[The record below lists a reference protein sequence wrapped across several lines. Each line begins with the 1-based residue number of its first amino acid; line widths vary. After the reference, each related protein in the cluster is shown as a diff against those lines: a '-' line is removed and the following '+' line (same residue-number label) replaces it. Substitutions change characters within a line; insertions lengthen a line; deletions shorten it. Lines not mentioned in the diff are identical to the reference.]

1 MLEDQWKAL
10 IKQTVQK
17 YLGNDARVFIFGS
30 RATGTNRKWSD
41 VDVGIVAQEKIP
53 GSKKVEIEYEL
64 SESDIPYLV
73 DVVDFQSVNPDFA
86 KVALSSKIDL

>member
-41 VDVGIVAQEKIP
+41 VDVGIVAREKLNHQILFIQDDLEQ
-53 GSKKVEIEYEL
+53 SN
-64 SESDIPYLV
+64 IPYRV
-73 DVVDFQSVNPDFA
+73 DVVDFDTVTPQFA
-86 KVALSSKIDL
+86 KIALSSTIEL

>member
-17 YLGNDARVFIFGS
+17 YMGNDVQVFIFGS

-41 VDVGIVAQEKIP
+41 VDIGVLGQDKVP
-53 GSKKVEIEYEL
+53 GDKLFLIEDDIADT
-64 SESDIPYLV
+64 DIPYRV
-73 DVVDFQSVNPDFA
+73 DVVDFKTIAPEFA
-86 KVALSSKIDL
+86 KVALSSIINL